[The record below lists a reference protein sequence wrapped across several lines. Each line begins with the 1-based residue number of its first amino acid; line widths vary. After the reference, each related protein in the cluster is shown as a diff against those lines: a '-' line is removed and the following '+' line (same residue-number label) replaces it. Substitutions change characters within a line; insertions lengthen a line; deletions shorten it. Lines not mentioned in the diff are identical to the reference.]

1 MKQTGIHM
9 AQSEGQD
16 TGKLQVQVVT
26 SGQRRPV
33 PEARVSISYTGD
45 PGAPIEELKTDKDG
59 RTQEVDLPAPPVEYS
74 MEPEADQIG
83 RAHV

>member
-1 MKQTGIHM
+1 M

-45 PGAPIEELKTDKDG
+45 PGALLKN
-59 RTQEVDLPAPPVEYS
+59 
-74 MEPEADQIG
+74 
-83 RAHV
+83 